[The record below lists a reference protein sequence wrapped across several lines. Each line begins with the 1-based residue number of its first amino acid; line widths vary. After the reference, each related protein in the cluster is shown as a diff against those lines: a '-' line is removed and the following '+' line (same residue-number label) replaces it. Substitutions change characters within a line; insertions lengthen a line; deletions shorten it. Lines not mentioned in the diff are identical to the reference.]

1 MTLTIAQEAEMLRQ
15 LLGPG
20 PVDAKVN
27 TLAAMWLHGED
38 VGRRAAAGI
47 FVQGDRLRREI
58 AEAGENLACA
68 REVLDKLTAVPWSS
82 AIFLRPVETGI
93 EEPRAMILQGN
104 SRRVVG
110 LSDEVDLD
118 ELAPGD
124 EVFLSNQDNVI
135 VATSPDGMP
144 EFGEIAAFDRRVAG
158 GGRLVLR
165 WRDEEVVVHASAA
178 LRDAALEPGDQVRW
192 DRSLWMAFEK
202 IQSASAKSRQFILED
217 APDADRG
224 LVGGQAAN
232 LERLLAALT
241 VILLDPAKAQRYG
254 LTCGRSVFM
263 YGPPGCGKT
272 LMSRVAAAELG
283 RMSGKRVRFGV
294 VKPAEWYDPYVGVTE
309 RNIRQ
314 CFAALREAAR
324 DGLAVLFVDEVEAV
338 GRTRGHMSGYHSD
351 RFLNAFLAELD
362 GFAERGSVAIISA
375 SNRKDLVDPALLE
388 RLSDQE
394 IHVARPTL
402 DEAREIFQVHLPKS
416 LPFSPNSDA
425 AEATREAVID
435 LAVSRFY
442 APNGDNDLCSLR
454 FRDGRARTVRAA
466 ELVSGRLIS
475 QVCRTACQGAFLRD
489 VRGAGA
495 GIREEDMARAA
506 DQAIERLRT
515 TLTVRNVQAYLAD
528 LPTDIDVVSVDPVR
542 PNRVARP
549 HEYVTLNVA

>member
-1 MTLTIAQEAEMLRQ
+1 MTRQ
-15 LLGPG
+15 LLEAG
-20 PVDAKVN
+20 PVDAKVK
-27 TLAAMWLHGED
+27 TLAALWLHGQD
-38 VGRRAAAGI
+38 AGCRAAAGV
-47 FVQGDRLRREI
+47 FEQNRRLRTGL
-58 AEAGENLACA
+58 AEAEEGLARA
-68 REVLDKLTAVPWSS
+68 QEVLDKLTAVPWSS
-82 AIFLRPVETGI
+82 AVFLRPVETGI

-110 LSDEVDLD
+110 LADGVDLD

-135 VATSPDGMP
+135 IAASPDGMP
-144 EFGEIAAFDRRVAG
+144 EFGEVAAFDRRAG
-158 GGRLVLR
+158 DGRLILR

-178 LRDAALEPGDQVRW
+178 LRDATLEPGDQVRW
-192 DRSLWMAFEK
+192 DRGLWMAFEK
-202 IQSASAKSRQFILED
+202 IESASARSQFILED
-217 APDADRG
+217 APNADRG

-232 LERLLAALT
+232 LQRLLAALT

-254 LTCGRSVFM
+254 LACGRSVFM

-283 RMSGKRVRFGV
+283 RLSGKRVRFGV

-324 DGLAVLFVDEVEAV
+324 DGLAVLFMDEVEAV

-351 RFLNAFLAELD
+351 RFLNALLSELD
-362 GFAERGSVAIISA
+362 GFAERGNVAIISA

-394 IHVARPTL
+394 IHVARPAL

-416 LPFSPNSDA
+416 LPFSPNSDE

-454 FRDGRARTVRAA
+454 FRDGHTRTVRAA

-489 VRGAGA
+489 VRGSGA

-506 DQAIERLRT
+506 DEAIERLRT
-515 TLTVRNVQAYLAD
+515 TLTVRNVHAYLAD
-528 LPTDIDVVSVDPVR
+528 LPTDIDVVSVDPIR